1 MYEDVPVSLKGAK
14 GVPRGRPYHEPDDGD
29 IWEATLVRTCNPP
42 HRREKYQLAVCFN
55 ELQKAYQWNT
65 NGLQI
70 IQSIAKRPT
79 YATYAKYSRV
89 GLSKVELLAPPL
101 KNPSAAMK
109 KFMEFF
115 KEQTGV
121 EWADRK
127 TEKLPPPKCN
137 DDGEP
142 LPPHEGW
149 YHMETHTNLFTDYLK
164 SWQQPTGPSGA
175 DIHGQS
181 GLMTDDSNLQSTD
194 LAAISEELS
203 QNHALLASLIS
214 KDLEISDGVK
224 PTEEEKDEEDSVRED
239 LIRSLTCTEDGKSN
253 K

>member
-1 MYEDVPVSLKGAK
+1 
-14 GVPRGRPYHEPDDGD
+14 
-29 IWEATLVRTCNPP
+29 
-42 HRREKYQLAVCFN
+42 
-55 ELQKAYQWNT
+55 
-65 NGLQI
+65 
-70 IQSIAKRPT
+70 
-79 YATYAKYSRV
+79 
-89 GLSKVELLAPPL
+89 
-101 KNPSAAMK
+101 MK

-127 TEKLPPPKCN
+127 AEKLPPPKCN

-175 DIHGQS
+175 DLNAQP
-181 GLMTDDSNLQSTD
+181 GLMTDDSNLDPTD

-203 QNHALLASLIS
+203 QNHALLASLMS
-214 KDLEISDGVK
+214 KDLEISDRVK
-224 PTEEEKDEEDSVRED
+224 SAEEEKDEEESVRED
-239 LIRSLTCTEDGKSN
+239 SIRSSTCTEDGKSN